1 MDQNRSIASLLGERR
16 SRRST
21 SGLFLTGGGTEV
33 FNTNGGIDGVE
44 GVEGVEGVVDQIM
57 AAEADMGV

>member
-44 GVEGVEGVVDQIM
+44 GVVDQIM

>member
-44 GVEGVEGVVDQIM
+44 GVVDQIM
-57 AAEADMGV
+57 AAEADTGV

>member
-44 GVEGVEGVVDQIM
+44 GVEGVVDQIM

>member
-1 MDQNRSIASLLGERR
+1 LGERR

-44 GVEGVEGVVDQIM
+44 GVEGVVDQIM

>member
-33 FNTNGGIDGVE
+33 FNTHGGID

>member
-33 FNTNGGIDGVE
+33 FNTNGG
-44 GVEGVEGVVDQIM
+44 VEGVEGVVDQIM